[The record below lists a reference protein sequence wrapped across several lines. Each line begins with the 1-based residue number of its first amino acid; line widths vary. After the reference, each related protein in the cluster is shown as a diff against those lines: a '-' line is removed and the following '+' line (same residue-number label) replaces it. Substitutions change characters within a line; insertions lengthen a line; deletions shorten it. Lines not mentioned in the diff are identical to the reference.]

1 MTAILSRTKKRLIA
15 LTLSSTAGL
24 VCAELAVR
32 AICGS
37 PQVERLPLMKMRA
50 NAQRGWEMVPGQVHY
65 TYQQRVAVNSLGL
78 RGRELAEKRAG
89 ERRVLYLGDSL
100 VYGQGVGDQDTQPAQ
115 LERALRE
122 RDPRQDW
129 CVINAGNRSYG
140 TAQEL
145 ALLAELGARL
155 QPDVVLLGW
164 YWNDVDERGVAQI
177 YAHLADKGEL
187 YFDTGNRLEGRDLV
201 TWHAKQLLRRSAVV
215 MLLHDLM
222 APEGN
227 PYSPDYLAKVWLR
240 VARHLERLRTLCEA
254 LGARPVL
261 VLIPDAHRIGGG
273 GATRAFDERVTELAR
288 TAGVPVIELL
298 PALGA
303 LYAHTH
309 VLPVLPFDGH
319 YDAAGNRAMAEYL
332 AERLLGLGIVR
343 TE

>member
-1 MTAILSRTKKRLIA
+1 MTAISSWRKRLIA
-15 LTLSSTAGL
+15 FTVSSSAGL
-24 VCAELAVR
+24 ICAELAVR
-32 AICGS
+32 ATCGS
-37 PQVERLPLMKMRA
+37 PLVECLPLMKMRA

-122 RDPRQDW
+122 RDPKLDW
-129 CVINAGNRSYG
+129 SVINAGHRSYG

-145 ALLAELGARL
+145 ALLAELGPRL
-155 QPDVVLLGW
+155 RPDVVLLGW
-164 YWNDVDERGVAQI
+164 YWNDIDQRDVAGT
-177 YAHLADKGEL
+177 YARLADKGEL

-201 TWHAKQLLRRSAVV
+201 AWRAKQLLRRSAVV
-215 MLLHDLM
+215 MLFHDLL
-222 APEGN
+222 APRGK
-227 PYSPDYLAKVWLR
+227 PYSPDYLARVWLR
-240 VARHLERLRTLCEA
+240 AERHLERLRTLCSE

-261 VLIPDAHRIGGG
+261 VLIPDAHRIAGD
-273 GATRAFDERVTELAR
+273 GATRAFDERMTELAR
-288 TAGVPVIELL
+288 AAGVPVIELL
-298 PALGA
+298 PALAA

-309 VLPVLPFDGH
+309 ALPVLPFDGH
-319 YDAAGNRAMAEYL
+319 YDVAGNRAMAEHL
-332 AERLLGLGIVR
+332 AERLLALDLVR